1 MPVGRL
7 TLIRQWS
14 HDSPHNAIFVDRLV
28 DFLVSGILCL
38 AIVVIHSCGFRLVNF
53 ATNCGFG
60 STQLVLARTR
70 NRGSNRGIERRLTMV
85 PDTPRGGNGSSCQL
99 RS

>member
-1 MPVGRL
+1 MPAGWL
-7 TLIRQWS
+7 ALIRQWS

-38 AIVVIHSCGFRLVNF
+38 AIVVIHSCGFHLVNF

-70 NRGSNRGIERRLTMV
+70 NRGIERRLTMV